1 VPGPELDS
9 RRAEPLSFGCLYGR
23 YGQYGS
29 YGPYGLLVLFGT
41 RARYDMSDED
51 VVRDPRALD

>member
-51 VVRDPRALD
+51 VVRDPLD